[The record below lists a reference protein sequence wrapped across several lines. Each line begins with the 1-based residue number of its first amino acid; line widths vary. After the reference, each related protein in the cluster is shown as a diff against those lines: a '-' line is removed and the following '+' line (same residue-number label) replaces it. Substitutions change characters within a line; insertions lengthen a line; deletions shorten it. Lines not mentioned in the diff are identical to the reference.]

1 MSKEVDRLR
10 AKKKQIY
17 EDLKSE
23 QPNST
28 KDELTYDPETGEPLI
43 DGYPLYSGLPNR
55 KRDADLKIGAW
66 LSAALEDPTTC
77 QSMKDDINEWFECTP
92 QVHSIPMQ
100 KPTGDK
106 PMKDLGTDALIGVSD
121 MVEHEDGS
129 ATFKI
134 DTTPEATRLLV
145 EMGLVSLLE
154 KAIDENNKD
163 YSLDPSLRR
172 DSDEQ
177 ETDD

>member
-17 EDLKSE
+17 EDLK
-23 QPNST
+23 
-28 KDELTYDPETGEPLI
+28 
-43 DGYPLYSGLPNR
+43 
-55 KRDADLKIGAW
+55 
-66 LSAALEDPTTC
+66 
-77 QSMKDDINEWFECTP
+77 DDINEWSERTP
-92 QVHSIPMQ
+92 EMHSIPMQ

-106 PMKDLGTDALIGVSD
+106 PMKDLEKGAFIGVSD
-121 MVEHEDGS
+121 IIEHEDGS
-129 ATFKI
+129 ATLTI
-134 DTTPEATRLLV
+134 DTTTEATRLLV

-172 DSDEQ
+172 DKDEQ

>member
-1 MSKEVDRLR
+1 MGSACSV
-10 AKKKQIY
+10 
-17 EDLKSE
+17 
-23 QPNST
+23 NTT
-28 KDELTYDPETGEPLI
+28 KHYGTKT
-43 DGYPLYSGLPNR
+43 
-55 KRDADLKIGAW
+55 
-66 LSAALEDPTTC
+66 
-77 QSMKDDINEWFECTP
+77 
-92 QVHSIPMQ
+92 
-100 KPTGDK
+100 
-106 PMKDLGTDALIGVSD
+106 MKDLETDVFIKVSD

-129 ATFKI
+129 ATMKI

-177 ETDD
+177 ETDN

>member
-1 MSKEVDRLR
+1 MKFIDWWREFSRGCPLDMTESEM
-10 AKKKQIY
+10 AKQAWEAGIQ
-17 EDLKSE
+17 E
-23 QPNST
+23 
-28 KDELTYDPETGEPLI
+28 GI
-43 DGYPLYSGLPNR
+43 GR
-55 KRDADLKIGAW
+55 KRDADLRIGAW
-66 LSAALEDPTTC
+66 LSAALEDPSTC

-92 QVHSIPMQ
+92 EMHSIPMQ

-106 PMKDLGTDALIGVSD
+106 PMKDLETDAFIAVSD

-163 YSLDPSLRR
+163 YSLDPSLRK
-172 DSDEQ
+172 DNE
-177 ETDD
+177 

>member
-1 MSKEVDRLR
+1 
-10 AKKKQIY
+10 
-17 EDLKSE
+17 
-23 QPNST
+23 
-28 KDELTYDPETGEPLI
+28 
-43 DGYPLYSGLPNR
+43 
-55 KRDADLKIGAW
+55 
-66 LSAALEDPTTC
+66 
-77 QSMKDDINEWFECTP
+77 
-92 QVHSIPMQ
+92 
-100 KPTGDK
+100 
-106 PMKDLGTDALIGVSD
+106 MKDLETDVLIIVRD

-129 ATFKI
+129 ATMKI

-154 KAIDENNKD
+154 KAIDKENDK

>member
-1 MSKEVDRLR
+1 MCGG
-10 AKKKQIY
+10 IY
-17 EDLKSE
+17 E
-23 QPNST
+23 
-28 KDELTYDPETGEPLI
+28 
-43 DGYPLYSGLPNR
+43 
-55 KRDADLKIGAW
+55 
-66 LSAALEDPTTC
+66 EDF
-77 QSMKDDINEWFECTP
+77 SMKDIE
-92 QVHSIPMQ
+92 
-100 KPTGDK
+100 
-106 PMKDLGTDALIGVSD
+106 KDVLITVSD

-134 DTTPEATRLLV
+134 DTTTEATRLLV

-177 ETDD
+177 ETPSV